1 MTLKNKVNVVTLT
14 VCSGDAT
21 GEQLCDIL
29 EAVFL
34 HELKN
39 KVSTFLPLP
48 ISSILLS
55 LPLSLIRFV
64 KLRGTELTNSTC
76 TCYTLYS
83 ETFTT
88 CSWLQCAY

>member
-1 MTLKNKVNVVTLT
+1 MLMTKVNVVTLN

-39 KVSTFLPLP
+39 KGQLW
-48 ISSILLS
+48 
-55 LPLSLIRFV
+55 R
-64 KLRGTELTNSTC
+64 ELTDNPQTPPEPSFWSFVDLLVSDEIKMQLLALRNS
-76 TCYTLYS
+76 
-83 ETFTT
+83 E
-88 CSWLQCAY
+88 